1 MGLLDRR
8 NPRDTGSRLTLAARL
23 LGGAVVVLGVLFAL
37 LLLLGAASPLKA
49 QGLADFDYENLS
61 FRGLML
67 DAGYVMP
74 DGVENTTSL
83 GARLDLGFLGP
94 GVRVTTGFSR
104 WSSRLDRERVR
115 SLEASLESLVF
126 DQTGEEVEVDLGRI
140 TLSDL
145 ALNADVHMIWRVPL
159 GLVTYAGVGGTAHV
173 MQGGGESIED
183 TFVDDLLDQIR
194 AGFNVHT
201 GVEIPVAAG
210 FRVVGEGRW
219 ELVQNSRYLQFRV
232 GGQYLWGPRM
242 SGEPR

>member
-1 MGLLDRR
+1 MGLLDR
-8 NPRDTGSRLTLAARL
+8 PGSRDSGGGLTVAARV
-23 LGGAVVVLGVLFAL
+23 LGAAVVILGVVFAL
-37 LLLLGAASPLKA
+37 LLLLGAAPLKA
-49 QGLADFDYENLS
+49 QGLADFDYENLT

-74 DGVENTTSL
+74 DGVENTRSL

-115 SLEASLESLVF
+115 SLEESLESLVF

-140 TLSDL
+140 TLTDF
-145 ALNADVHMIWRVPL
+145 AMNADVHMIWSVPL
-159 GLVTYAGVGGTAHV
+159 GVLTYAGVGGTAHV

-194 AGFNVHT
+194 AGFNVHA
-201 GVEIPVAAG
+201 GVELPVAAG

-219 ELVQNSRYLQFRV
+219 EFVQNSPYLQVRI